1 LINSYITY
9 NFDRKSQK
17 STFSST
23 PCYPDQ
29 ANLYEVSSGHITGEF
44 ADYRDSVD
52 HISRQCVPITY
63 TANPILGATGANG
76 TAQFSVT
83 ICEPLM
89 INPLIFD
96 RHWWKKPGLTQITT
110 FGINMTF
117 DPTGLARIWRQ
128 ATDDPTQYNNI
139 SVSINQ
145 PSIALAYFTLPT
157 YMSIPPSISFPYT
170 AVQNYVY
177 NFNNPIAPNAQY
189 TVTSNTIQFQS
200 IPHRLIIGVSKQ
212 VNTRTFNDTDSFL
225 PITNVNITWNNTTGI
240 LSTLT
245 QYDLWLI
252 SEKNGLKQSW
262 AMFSGQAINVYGI
275 ALDTGQP
282 YNKSIY
288 GPSAPLAL
296 EFGSDIQLLNED
308 YPGKQGTWNFQIQV
322 QGINNTPNNV
332 QPQLDIIVLYHG
344 SMTIS
349 GGSVTLN
356 TGLSAPGRA
365 IPELPK
371 TTFPKETDFYSGG
384 KFDLGSILSSIPGRI
399 LSGLSGLVSGLLGS
413 PEPNEHPVI
422 TKARRAV
429 RALPSISRQIAEE
442 YE

>member
-1 LINSYITY
+1 MTLNFTIQGTIKNFANSGPCYVVNTNFAGLCQFPLHQMISTLTITLNNQAVTIRPSQIIDKFLHY

-145 PSIALAYFTLPT
+145 PSISLAYFTLPT

-252 SEKNGLKQSW
+252 SEKNGLKDSSNHGLCSVVKQS
-262 AMFSGQAINVYGI
+262 MFMALHLIQANHTINLFT
-275 ALDTGQP
+275 AH
-282 YNKSIY
+282 
-288 GPSAPLAL
+288 
-296 EFGSDIQLLNED
+296 QLLSLSNLEAISSFLT
-308 YPGKQGTWNFQIQV
+308 KTIQANKAL
-322 QGINNTPNNV
+322 GISKSKYKV
-332 QPQLDIIVLYHG
+332 
-344 SMTIS
+344 STIHLTMFNHNS
-349 GGSVTLN
+349 TL
-356 TGLSAPGRA
+356 S
-365 IPELPK
+365 
-371 TTFPKETDFYSGG
+371 FYIMG
-384 KFDLGSILSSIPGRI
+384 
-399 LSGLSGLVSGLLGS
+399 
-413 PEPNEHPVI
+413 
-422 TKARRAV
+422 
-429 RALPSISRQIAEE
+429 Q
-442 YE
+442 